1 MYYNSNNFSD
11 SSFQEMKSSSM
22 GYVRVLHALPDG
34 PNVDV
39 YANDKL
45 IAKNLAYGNH
55 STYASLPEGT
65 YKITLH
71 VAGSKDSPIL
81 SNMLTVSNNSYS
93 TVAAID
99 TSSEIEFL
107 RIKDSNG
114 PIERDKSM
122 IKFVHLSPNAPAV
135 DITLQDGTILF
146 DNVKFKEVTSYIN
159 VMPNNYTLQVRL
171 AGTSTV
177 VLTVPDVNL
186 QPNKIYTVY
195 AIGLAGKKPA
205 LEALL
210 LVDGNTDASM
220 RMTSRLLY

>member
-1 MYYNSNNFSD
+1 
-11 SSFQEMKSSSM
+11 MKSSSM
-22 GYVRVLHALPDG
+22 SYVRVLHTVPGA

-45 IAKNLAYGNH
+45 IANNLAYGNH
-55 STYASLPEGT
+55 TTYASLPSGT
-65 YKITLH
+65 YKITLY
-71 VAGSKDSPIL
+71 VAGSKDSPII
-81 SNMLTVSNNSYS
+81 SNMLTVSDNSYS

-99 TSSEIEFL
+99 ASNAIEFL
-107 RIKDSNG
+107 RIKDTNG
-114 PIERDKSM
+114 PIEKNTSM
-122 IKFVHLSPNAPAV
+122 IKFAHLSPNAPAV

-146 DNVKFKEVTSYIN
+146 SNVQFKQVTSYIN

>member
-22 GYVRVLHALPDG
+22 GYVRVLHAVPDG

-39 YANDKL
+39 YANEKL
-45 IAKNLAYGNH
+45 IANNLAYGNH
-55 STYASLPEGT
+55 TTYASLPDGT
-65 YKITLH
+65 YKITLY
-71 VAGSKDSPIL
+71 VTGSKDSPIL
-81 SNMLTVSNNSYS
+81 SNMLTVSKTSYS

-146 DNVKFKEVTSYIN
+146 NNVEFKQVTSYIN
-159 VMPNNYTLQVRL
+159 VLPDNYTLQVRL
-171 AGTSTV
+171 AGTPTV

-195 AIGLAGKKPA
+195 AIGLVGGNPS

-210 LVDGNTDASM
+210 LMDGNTEAPIKMSAK
-220 RMTSRLLY
+220 SLY